1 MLRALAALLALAILA
16 TPALAA
22 PACLLIADAR
32 TGETIHH
39 EGADCD
45 TGIGPASTFKLTLSV
60 IGFDAGILVDSE
72 HPALPYRKSYQASR
86 AIDRQ
91 TVTPRTWMR
100 DSVLWYSRLL
110 VKELGAERFAASVA
124 ALDYG
129 NADVSGEPGANN
141 GLTHSWLNTS
151 LLISPAGQLQF
162 VRRLVL
168 GDLPVSPEAMTRAIE
183 VTPRF
188 EAGAWQV
195 QGKTGTG
202 YQRET
207 SGRLGKR
214 QYGWFVG
221 WATRGDRT
229 LAFAYL
235 IRDEKTGGSAAG
247 PRARDDLLA
256 RWSELAGD

>member
-1 MLRALAALLALAILA
+1 
-16 TPALAA
+16 
-22 PACLLIADAR
+22 
-32 TGETIHH
+32 
-39 EGADCD
+39 
-45 TGIGPASTFKLTLSV
+45 
-60 IGFDAGILVDSE
+60 
-72 HPALPYRKSYQASR
+72 
-86 AIDRQ
+86 
-91 TVTPRTWMR
+91 MR